1 LQLPKPYIIV
11 QVDGGEIKV
20 KSPVPV
26 KGLTF
31 DLTDDDVSFEDN
43 CLDLEPVQEQVII
56 AEGLNRRLVT
66 FLHLGTAY

>member
-1 LQLPKPYIIV
+1 M
-11 QVDGGEIKV
+11 

-31 DLTDDDVSFEDN
+31 DLTDDDVSFDDD
-43 CLDLEPVQEQVII
+43 CLGLEPGQEQVII
-56 AEGLNRRLVT
+56 AEGLNGRLVT